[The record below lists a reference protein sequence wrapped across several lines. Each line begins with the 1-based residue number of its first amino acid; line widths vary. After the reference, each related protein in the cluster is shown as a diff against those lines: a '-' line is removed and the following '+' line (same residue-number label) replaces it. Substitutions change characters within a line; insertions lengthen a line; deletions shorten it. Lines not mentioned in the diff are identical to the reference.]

1 MASKNWQ
8 ALSVVALAALASIG
22 AQAATVS
29 FSGAL
34 TTFQSALSAFQS
46 SGNGSLNN
54 MALTID
60 PNLPPVAHLSGD
72 PQLYPQSHTVTLAPG
87 TRSVRFEYTD
97 FIGTVNENPNLI
109 SFEAAASAQ
118 VNPGDS
124 FKVGTLSYTNG
135 FWYPHARIGLSI
147 TTASPDAA
155 FDGHTF
161 TGSII
166 VAVSSP
172 VPFDPAD
179 YIANADYFYLE
190 DVNGPL
196 DNLGSVRVYER
207 DFQPPG
213 NPGNTGTVD
222 LYARIGSLVPTS
234 FENPSGGV
242 FLSQSL
248 EPITSA
254 VPEPQSVAML
264 LAGLAVVG
272 SVAARRHRIAHQA

>member
-1 MASKNWQ
+1 MASKSWQ
-8 ALSVVALAALASIG
+8 ALSLVALAALASFS

-29 FSGAL
+29 FSGSL
-34 TTFQSALSAFQS
+34 TSFQSALSAYEAD
-46 SGNGSLNN
+46 GNGSLDSVPL
-54 MALTID
+54 AID

-72 PQLYPQSHTVTLAPG
+72 PQLYPQSHTVALAAG
-87 TRSVRFEYTD
+87 THSVRFEYTG
-97 FIGTVNENPNLI
+97 FIGTVNENPNLVH
-109 SFEAAASAQ
+109 FDPADPVQ

-147 TTASPDAA
+147 TTTSADAA

-172 VPFDPAD
+172 QPFDPAD

-190 DVNGPL
+190 DINGPL
-196 DNLGSVRVYER
+196 ANLGSVRVYER
-207 DFQPPG
+207 AYQPPG
-213 NPGNTGTVD
+213 NPGNTGSVD
-222 LYARIGSLVPTS
+222 LYARIGSLIPTA
-234 FENPSGGV
+234 FDNPSGGV

-254 VPEPQSVAML
+254 VPEPETMAML
-264 LAGLAVVG
+264 LAGLVVVG
-272 SVAARRHRIAHQA
+272 SVAARHHRMPRQA